1 MIVDSLPGRRR
12 HALSRLTRIRTSAFH
27 AEEACDV
34 RRRGSPI
41 SAQNLQ
47 LPLEDSMN
55 SITLPNHVAV
65 IMDGNLRWA
74 KSRKLPHIQ
83 GYKEG
88 VISLRELVRCCCEWN
103 ISAVTVFAFS
113 FDNWKRPGSEV
124 EALFA
129 MMERVLKQELP
140 ALQEAGV
147 RLQFFGD
154 LERLPTSLQVEM
166 RRAETETS
174 ANDRLV
180 LSLALGYSARQDI
193 LRATKRVA
201 ALVASGE
208 MKSADITLDTIN
220 QHLSTHTLIPEVG
233 DPDLLIRTS
242 GEQRLSD
249 FLLWEMAY
257 TEFYFTD
264 VLWPDFREPQLR
276 DALHAFAKRN
286 RRFGMH

>member
-1 MIVDSLPGRRR
+1 MSKRRAPTSFSTGRREGVKTG
-12 HALSRLTRIRTSAFH
+12 ASKKKFMKWQAIRKGTMGQAKVPVGKKLNSKQKK
-27 AEEACDV
+27 
-34 RRRGSPI
+34 
-41 SAQNLQ
+41 QNLQ
-47 LPLEDSMN
+47 LPLEDSL
-55 SITLPNHVAV
+55 SSLKLPNHVAV

-83 GYKEG
+83 GYREG

-113 FDNWKRPGSEV
+113 FDNWKRPVSEV

-129 MMERVLKQELP
+129 LMEQVLKQELP
-140 ALQEAGV
+140 ALQEGGV
-147 RLQFFGD
+147 RLHFFGD
-154 LERLPTSLQVEM
+154 LERLPTSLQVAM
-166 RRAETETS
+166 RRAVTATS

-208 MKSADITLDTIN
+208 MKSADITSDTIN

-249 FLLWEMAY
+249 FLLWE
-257 TEFYFTD
+257 
-264 VLWPDFREPQLR
+264 VP
-276 DALHAFAKRN
+276 
-286 RRFGMH
+286 